1 MIMRNFTF
9 FKPVKLMFGL
19 ALVLATFNAC
29 KKSDS
34 IDDDNIVNGPDL
46 TIFALAEGNKLI
58 ALNAN
63 APGVPIAS
71 VDITGML
78 SGETLI
84 AIDFRPATG
93 QLYGISTGG
102 RLYTVNTASGAV
114 RPVGTS
120 TIDPALS
127 GLTVGFD
134 FNPTVDRIR
143 LVTKEGQNLRLNPE
157 TGTVA
162 AIDGNINT
170 SGSANVVS
178 VAYTNNT
185 AGTATTALYDIDI
198 TNNKLFKQDPP
209 NAGTL
214 VEVGSLGVDAADLG
228 GFDIS
233 PSGDALAALE
243 DGGKSALYTV
253 DLQTGKASKIGDL
266 SAKIIGIA
274 IPTNPVAYAVN
285 NNNQFVIFDPTNP
298 SAAVTK
304 SFTGLVSGD
313 QIVGLDFRPAT
324 GQLYGLALGCRI
336 YTINTSSGAATAI
349 GTTPIVP
356 SLAGTDFGFDFNPT
370 VDRIRVVSN
379 TGQNLRVNPETGAI
393 ASVDGNLNP
402 GSPAITGAAYTNN
415 FAGATTTM
423 LFDIDAA
430 TDKLYKQDP
439 PNGGGLV
446 EVGALGINV
455 EAGSG
460 FDIGGTSGK
469 AYAILTTGSTTKI
482 YTINLQTGAAVAIG
496 DFPTTVKAMAVGLGF

>member
-1 MIMRNFTF
+1 MRKFTF
-9 FKPVKLMFGL
+9 LSPAKLILGL
-19 ALVLATFNAC
+19 AVVASTFSAC
-29 KKSDS
+29 KKNES
-34 IDDDNIVNGPDL
+34 IDGENNVKGPDL
-46 TIFALAEGNKLI
+46 AMFALAEGNKLI

-63 APGVPIAS
+63 APQTPTAT

-84 AIDFRPATG
+84 GIDFRPATG

-102 RLYTVNTASGAV
+102 RLYTINTASGAV
-114 RPVGTS
+114 RPVGSS

-162 AIDGNINT
+162 AVDGNINT
-170 SGSANVVS
+170 NGNANVAS

-185 AGTATTALYDIDI
+185 AGASTTTLFDIDV
-198 TNNKLFKQDPP
+198 TNDKLYRQDPP

-214 VEVGSLGVDAADLG
+214 VEVGALGVAAADLG

-243 DGGKSALYTV
+243 DGGKSTLYSIN
-253 DLQTGKASKIGDL
+253 LETGKASKIGDL

-285 NNNQFVIFDPTNP
+285 NTNGFVIFNPTNP
-298 SAAVTK
+298 ATAVTK
-304 SFTGLVSGD
+304 TFSGLVSGD
-313 QIVGLDFRPAT
+313 EIVGLDFRPAT
-324 GQLYGLALGCRI
+324 GQLYGLGSGSRI
-336 YTINTSSGAATAI
+336 YAINTSSGAATAI
-349 GTTPIVP
+349 GTLPIVP
-356 SLAGTDFGFDFNPT
+356 TLSGTDFGFDFNPT
-370 VDRIRVVSN
+370 VDRIRIVSN
-379 TGQNLRVNPETGAI
+379 TGQNLRVNPETGVI
-393 ASVDGNLNP
+393 AAVDGNLNP
-402 GSPAITGAAYTNN
+402 GSPAITAAAYTNN
-415 FAGATTTM
+415 FAGATTTV
-423 LFDIDAA
+423 LYDIDAA
-430 TDKLYKQDP
+430 TDKLFKQDP
-439 PNGGGLV
+439 PNSGGLV

-455 EAGSG
+455 EAASG

-469 AYAILTTGSTTKI
+469 AYAILTTGTTAKI
-482 YTINLQTGAAVAIG
+482 YTINLQTGAATAIG